1 MHILNSAR
9 LSGGLLAAI
18 VCFGGLAVESRAEFF
33 VEDVEFN
40 EKVKRIA
47 VLPARIEIEVDDPY
61 LSALEF
67 DRLVTE
73 YLDTTGID
81 YIPVQTYIEKR
92 NETSLALGGS
102 YDIYTGELDV
112 EKAETIEDLTF
123 REFERIHEF
132 DAYLIPSIVEVIAPF
147 YGNETK
153 WDGVERFSTGGET
166 GLLSGVGNLRGGM
179 PASSFLGV
187 LIDKTE
193 ADTTYFANRS
203 GIELLTFVKQ
213 NMFGVSYVLRE
224 PPDRLNNTELNR
236 EAVETALMPLVD
248 ALAKSNGTPQ
258 SDTVESETASSE
270 AMVEP
275 TAETEEQE

>member
-1 MHILNSAR
+1 MSILTRAR
-9 LSGGLLAAI
+9 LSGGLFAAI

-40 EKVKRIA
+40 EEVKRIA

-67 DRLVTE
+67 DQLVTE

-81 YIPVQTYIEKR
+81 YIPVKTYIEKR

-102 YDIYTGELDV
+102 YDIYTGELDA

-179 PASSFLGV
+179 PASSF
-187 LIDKTE
+187 
-193 ADTTYFANRS
+193 
-203 GIELLTFVKQ
+203 
-213 NMFGVSYVLRE
+213 
-224 PPDRLNNTELNR
+224 
-236 EAVETALMPLVD
+236 
-248 ALAKSNGTPQ
+248 
-258 SDTVESETASSE
+258 
-270 AMVEP
+270 
-275 TAETEEQE
+275 